1 MSRFGCAEV
10 TRLEGSCCERCT
22 MGLELIV
29 RGLTGERRAILSAFG
44 TIGHLVAVDAETLEY
59 LRTAGERVGERVAV
73 AHEGML

>member
-1 MSRFGCAEV
+1 
-10 TRLEGSCCERCT
+10 